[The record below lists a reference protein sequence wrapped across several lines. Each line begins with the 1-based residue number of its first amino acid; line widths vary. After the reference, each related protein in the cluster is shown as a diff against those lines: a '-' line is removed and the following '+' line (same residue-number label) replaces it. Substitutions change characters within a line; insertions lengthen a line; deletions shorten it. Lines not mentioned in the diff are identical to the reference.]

1 MGICVKCKYYEEIE
15 REFQCVLP
23 EYPVNEKSL
32 INKTIVSKMHYDN
45 KEIVG
50 VCNNPKH
57 TKTDFISGESLEKD
71 VELFNEFGQCE
82 LFVDIDGEEPLDVPE
97 YPKLQL
103 VAEKTEIEIEEEL
116 GIKCYASIKKDGKLS
131 YKWFVNEEESEDKND
146 EDYSFNFVSEEAGEY
161 TIKCEVKNTDE
172 SCKDRQTSTSY
183 LELKIVVKEAE
194 EESGEDEPS
203 DEEPT
208 EPTEPSE
215 EETEEPSDEFVPS
228 SPDSEYF

>member
-1 MGICVKCKYYEEIE
+1 MGICAKCKYYEEIE

-45 KEIVG
+45 KEIIG

-103 VAEKTEIEIEEEL
+103 VAEKTEIELEEE
-116 GIKCYASIKKDGKLS
+116 IEVKCYASIKKDGNLS
-131 YKWFVNEEESEDKND
+131 YKWSIDEEPFEEEGYCLTFS
-146 EDYSFNFVSEEAGEY
+146 SLTAGEY
-161 TIKCEVKNTDE
+161 TLKCEVKNTDE
-172 SCKDRQTSTSY
+172 TCKDRQTSTSY
-183 LELKIVVKEAE
+183 IELKIVVKEPE
-194 EESGEDEPS
+194 EEPG
-203 DEEPT
+203 EEP
-208 EPTEPSE
+208 EEPSE
-215 EETEEPSDEFVPS
+215 EEPKEPE
-228 SPDSEYF
+228 DSEYF

>member
-1 MGICVKCKYYEEIE
+1 MGICAKCKYYEEIE

-32 INKTIVSKMHYDN
+32 INKTIVSKMHFDN

-82 LFVDIDGEEPLDVPE
+82 LFVDVDGEEPLDVPE

-103 VAEKTEIEIEEEL
+103 VVEKTEIELEEEL
-116 GIKCYASIKKDGKLS
+116 EVKCYASIKKDGNLS
-131 YKWFVNEEESEDKND
+131 YKWSIDEEEFEEES
-146 EDYSFNFVSEEAGEY
+146 YCLTFSSLTAGEY
-161 TIKCEVKNTDE
+161 TLKCEVKNTDE

-183 LELKIVVKEAE
+183 IELKIVVKEPE
-194 EESGEDEPS
+194 EEPGEDEPS
-203 DEEPT
+203 DE

-228 SPDSEYF
+228 APDSEYF

>member
-1 MGICVKCKYYEEIE
+1 MGICAKCKYYEEIE

-32 INKTIVSKMHYDN
+32 INKTIVSKMHFDN

-57 TKTDFISGESLEKD
+57 TKTDFISGESIEKD

-103 VAEKTEIEIEEEL
+103 VAEKTEIEVEEEL
-116 GIKCYASIKKDGKLS
+116 EIKCYASIKKDGKLS
-131 YKWFVNEEESEDKND
+131 YKWFIDEEPFEEES
-146 EDYSFNFVSEEAGEY
+146 YCLTFSSLTAGEY
-161 TIKCEVKNTDE
+161 TLKCEVKNTDE

-183 LELKIVVKEAE
+183 IELKIVVKEPE
-194 EESGEDEPS
+194 EENEE
-203 DEEPT
+203 EEPQG
-208 EPTEPSE
+208 PLP
-215 EETEEPSDEFVPS
+215 EETPPEE
-228 SPDSEYF
+228 DSELY